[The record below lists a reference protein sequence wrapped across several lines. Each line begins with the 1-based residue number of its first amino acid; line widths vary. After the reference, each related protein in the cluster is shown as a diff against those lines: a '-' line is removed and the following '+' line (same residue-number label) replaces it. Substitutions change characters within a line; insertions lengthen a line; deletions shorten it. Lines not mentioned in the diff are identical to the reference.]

1 MADNKAAKPD
11 NAKKPEEEKKDE
23 KQPQVE
29 ELVSSDYP
37 FFETTMTKRAY
48 CRMRKTNS

>member
-11 NAKKPEEEKKDE
+11 NAKKPEEEKKNE

-29 ELVSSDYP
+29 ELVSFNIFCWSIG
-37 FFETTMTKRAY
+37 
-48 CRMRKTNS
+48 

>member
-29 ELVSSDYP
+29 ELVSFNTFCWSIG
-37 FFETTMTKRAY
+37 
-48 CRMRKTNS
+48 

>member
-29 ELVSSDYP
+29 ELVS
-37 FFETTMTKRAY
+37 FNTFCWRIG
-48 CRMRKTNS
+48 